1 MLATPINRQYV
12 RTDNWSVT
20 ASISKDGSAQ
30 WHDASVLDIAAGGL
44 LFLTDS
50 SYDKGDS
57 LRFDLSIDPM
67 APGISQIIQMKVA
80 GTITDDRG
88 IRDGKRAYSVK
99 FTEISNKDRIR
110 IDELVRMT
118 NYMYKL
124 DSNLDYL
131 DR

>member
-20 ASISKDGSAQ
+20 ASVSKSDSAE

-50 SYDKGDS
+50 SYEKGDL

-67 APGISQIIQMKVA
+67 TPGISQIIPMKVA
-80 GTITDDRG
+80 GIITDDRG
-88 IRDGKRAYSVK
+88 VRDGKRAFSVK
-99 FTEISNKDRIR
+99 FTEISSKDRIR

-124 DSNLDYL
+124 DSNMDYL